1 MRIILIGGGET
12 IQTVYHLARHFA
24 DQGDHLTIVNPHA
37 DEAEMLSQRVQATVI
52 LGDGSDPV
60 VLEQA
65 GARRADILLSLTSH
79 DPDNL
84 VACQIAHRLY
94 GVPRTMALVNDP
106 DNEGVFRD
114 LGITMVFSATE
125 IISAQIQ
132 AHTASADIACLSSVG
147 QSRFHVTEV
156 ILREGAPSVGK
167 PLSSLDLPKDCLL
180 AGIVRRGEAMVPRGA
195 DHLEVG
201 DLVVVVSLPETQSQA
216 LAVLNGEG

>member
-24 DQGDHLTIVNPHA
+24 EQGDQLTIVNPHA
-37 DEAEMLSQRVQATVI
+37 DEAEMLSHRVRSTVI

-60 VLEQA
+60 ALEQA

-106 DNEGVFRD
+106 DNERVFLD

-132 AHTASADIACLSSVG
+132 AHTASADISCLSCVG
-147 QSRFHVTEV
+147 QSRFHVTEF
-156 ILREGAPSVGK
+156 ILRENAPAVGRAI
-167 PLSSLDLPKDCLL
+167 SSLDLPEDSLL
-180 AGIVRRGEAMVPRGA
+180 AGIVRGGAAVVPKGDDRLEA
-195 DHLEVG
+195 G
-201 DLVVVVSLPETQSQA
+201 DLVVVVSLPESQGQA
-216 LAVLNGEG
+216 LAVLNGET